1 MLKNRKMISL
11 YDKIGRERL
20 EEIVKVFYSKVFES
34 EIIGHLFQND
44 RILIQEKQLKFLTQ
58 FLGGPQLYTIEFGHP
73 KMRMRHLPHL
83 INEEGKEEWLRC
95 MKQAIFQVIDQDKD
109 LANDLYNCFP
119 HVAQHMVNR

>member
-1 MLKNRKMISL
+1 MISL

-73 KMRMRHLPHL
+73 KMRMRHLPHA
-83 INEEGKEEWLRC
+83 IDEEGKEEWLRC

-119 HVAQHMVNR
+119 NVAQHMVNR